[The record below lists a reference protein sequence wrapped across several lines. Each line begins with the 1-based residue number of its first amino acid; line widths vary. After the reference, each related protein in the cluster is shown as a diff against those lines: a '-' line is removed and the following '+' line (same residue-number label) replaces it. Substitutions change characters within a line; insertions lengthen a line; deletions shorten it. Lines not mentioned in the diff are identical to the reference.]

1 MGAKTN
7 QRRRNTVL
15 GKSDLY
21 LVPESTKELTGN
33 SEGTINEMKADKSA

>member
-15 GKSDLY
+15 GGSDLY
-21 LVPESTKELTGN
+21 LVPESKKRTE
-33 SEGTINEMKADKSA
+33 E